1 VEAFFVVVLA
11 CVLLGV
17 GIGALVAV
25 RRLLA
30 LTDRRSGDE

>member
-1 VEAFFVVVLA
+1 MEAFLVVVLA
-11 CVLLGV
+11 CVLIGV
-17 GIGALVAV
+17 GVGALVAV